1 MLPHWNST
9 LAWKKIGPYF
19 VIMDPILNKQI
30 LSLNEIGQI
39 IWSMC
44 DGKHMLEDCLDI
56 LENEYDAPRDEL
68 KKDCN
73 EFISTL
79 IKQKILVEDV

>member
-30 LSLNEIGQI
+30 LSLNEVGEI
-39 IWSMC
+39 IWGHC
-44 DGKHMLEDCLDI
+44 DGNHSLSQCLDV
-56 LENEYDAPRDEL
+56 LSENFDAPVEVL
-68 KKDCN
+68 QKDCS
-73 EFISTL
+73 EFIDLLVDQGVL
-79 IKQKILVEDV
+79 IRDV